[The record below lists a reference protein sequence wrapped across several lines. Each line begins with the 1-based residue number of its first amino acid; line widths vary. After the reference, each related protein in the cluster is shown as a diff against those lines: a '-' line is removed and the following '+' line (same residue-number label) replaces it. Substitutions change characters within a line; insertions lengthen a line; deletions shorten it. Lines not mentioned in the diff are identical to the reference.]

1 MTSSAVPR
9 KHADYHVSPY
19 RQPLPSISE
28 FIRDTKP
35 ATCTHTPLSSVST
48 DSRLSQTF
56 ASVRRPL
63 PKTGK
68 NPSLHQLL
76 PTSSFPPRQHTLPAF
91 SDTLPPPFAGLPSP
105 LPVSDCCQSPSVK
118 TEIPSQH
125 RQPQQQKTQEPHHPF
140 RQVHSHSAPPSPP
153 PDPIYSQPRPL
164 PPGQI
169 PLAPYPTPPRHD
181 FATQAG
187 YNASVKRH
195 PRSWSYRDSLSQI
208 SSSSRT
214 ILDCTEKY
222 NRIACEQHGAHLIPE
237 RLPTE
242 WELSSML
249 SNMELIKRSLEHIE
263 DLVKISIQN
272 ERAREVAKMKE
283 ENHAPVSVYAMQ
295 TSSSTTGTM
304 KRLACASQTGRCQK
318 CGRTQTPEWRRGP
331 GGKRALCNACGLHYA
346 KLKKKRQVKAS
357 SIRPEPE
364 KALQLRGSGLLRD
377 GFGPGVAIPYHFST
391 TV

>member
-1 MTSSAVPR
+1 MTSSVVPR
-9 KHADYHVSPY
+9 KYADYHLSPN

-35 ATCTHTPLSSVST
+35 ATCTHTPLSSVQT
-48 DSRLSQTF
+48 DSGLSLPL
-56 ASVRRPL
+56 ASIQRTL

-76 PTSSFPPRQHTLPAF
+76 SASPFPPRQHNLPAV
-91 SDTLPPPFAGLPSP
+91 SDPLPPPFASLPSP
-105 LPVSDCCQSPSVK
+105 LPVSNCCQSPSVK
-118 TEIPSQH
+118 AEILSQH
-125 RQPQQQKTQEPHHPF
+125 RQPQQQKTQEPRPPF
-140 RQVHSHSAPPSPP
+140 RQVHSHSAPPSLP

-169 PLAPYPTPPRHD
+169 PLAPYPTPPRNG

-187 YNASVKRH
+187 YDASVKRH

-214 ILDCTEKY
+214 ILNCAEKY
-222 NRIACEQHGAHLIPE
+222 NRIACEQHGAHVILE

-263 DLVKISIQN
+263 DFVQTSIQN
-272 ERAREVAKMKE
+272 ERASEGAKMKE
-283 ENHAPVSVYAMQ
+283 ENHATVSVYALQ
-295 TSSSTTGTM
+295 PSSGTTGTT
-304 KRLACASQTGRCQK
+304 KRLACASRTGRCQN

-331 GGKRALCNACGLHYA
+331 NGMRTLCNACGLHYA
-346 KLKKKRQVKAS
+346 KLKYKRQIKAS
-357 SIRPEPE
+357 SIRP
-364 KALQLRGSGLLRD
+364 
-377 GFGPGVAIPYHFST
+377 
-391 TV
+391 